1 MRNTYRSTNF
11 INQVRIQKFPDET
24 DHLVTSCNYISVEL
38 ALLKVLNVDRS
49 SASWEDERR
58 WIGIRSG
65 KKPFS
70 NERNRACKN
79 KQAFVMQQDR
89 GARGRW
95 LGLGNFLEPVT
106 DDRDLLPCEESRT
119 FGNQFSSAGWLVVPC
134 ASKPVRKPQ
143 TSGGLNYSV
152 RVRIRNLSLYSHPC
166 PDITILKQP
175 TKAEAQEKPL
185 GCDKQSEDGDEV
197 ERERGG
203 VCSLRLFRRILR

>member
-24 DHLVTSCNYISVEL
+24 DHLVTSCKYISVEL
-38 ALLKVLNVDRS
+38 ALLKALNVDRT

-79 KQAFVMQQDR
+79 KQA
-89 GARGRW
+89 
-95 LGLGNFLEPVT
+95 NFLEPVT

-119 FGNQFSSAGWLVVPC
+119 FGNQFSSAGWLVVTC
-134 ASKPVRKPQ
+134 AS
-143 TSGGLNYSV
+143 
-152 RVRIRNLSLYSHPC
+152 
-166 PDITILKQP
+166 
-175 TKAEAQEKPL
+175 
-185 GCDKQSEDGDEV
+185 
-197 ERERGG
+197 
-203 VCSLRLFRRILR
+203 